1 VKGEGT
7 NVNERSRNATG
18 YRGNDKKPS
27 AFLALA
33 IVTMAFAGFGIAGA
47 FVVAPSVAGH
57 VAKALGN
64 PNAEKVSTELAKRL
78 HGVSTP
84 IIGKGTVVSTTST
97 NWGGYADAISS
108 GQILE
113 AYAVWQVPAISCASH
128 TPSLNDNWVGID
140 GFSTGTVEQGGT
152 YGYCVSATS
161 GPYYWT
167 WWEFYPYNG
176 IQSVYSGVSPGDWIQ
191 AYILYNPYFCYG
203 SSCGV
208 YTITVE
214 DLSNSANSFTVQGNP
229 TICNSNGCESGP
241 DLNAECIS
249 ESLVGQGLYLPNYGT
264 TTFVTCDAEI
274 NGHYSGIGGAFGP
287 GVTVYKITTNG
298 AISGLRQQAISTLSS
313 YDWPHDHFFIKWL
326 RYS

>member
-1 VKGEGT
+1 
-7 NVNERSRNATG
+7 
-18 YRGNDKKPS
+18 
-27 AFLALA
+27 
-33 IVTMAFAGFGIAGA
+33 MAFAGFGIAGA
-47 FVVAPSVAGH
+47 FVVAPSVASH
-57 VAKALGN
+57 VAKSLGN
-64 PNAEKVSTELAKRL
+64 PNAEKISPELAKRL

-84 IIGKGTVVSTTST
+84 ITNGKGTVSVTST
-97 NWGGYADAISS
+97 NWGGFADSISS
-108 GQILE
+108 GLILE
-113 AYAVWQVPAISCASH
+113 AYAVWQVPTISCASH

-140 GFSTGTVEQGGT
+140 GYNTGTVEQGGT
-152 YGYCVSATS
+152 YGYCVSATQ

-167 WWEFYPYNG
+167 WWEFYPYNS
-176 IQSVYSGVSPGDWIQ
+176 IQSVSSAVAAGDYIQ

-214 DLSNSANSFTVQGNP
+214 DLSNSAASFTVQGNP

-264 TTFVTCDAEI
+264 TTFYTCDAEI
-274 NGHYSGIGGAFGP
+274 NGHYSGIGGALGP
-287 GVTVYKITTNG
+287 GVTVYKITTYG
-298 AISGLRQQAISTLSS
+298 FSSGLKQQAPSGLTT
-313 YDWPHDHFFIKWL
+313 YDYTHDHFTIKWL